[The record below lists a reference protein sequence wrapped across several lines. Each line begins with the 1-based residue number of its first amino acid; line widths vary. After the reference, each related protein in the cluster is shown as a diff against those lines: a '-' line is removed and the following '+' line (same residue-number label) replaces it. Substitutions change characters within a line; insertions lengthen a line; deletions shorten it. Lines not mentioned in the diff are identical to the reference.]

1 MYNFGGFNGILSLFL
16 DLLNRVSFVLSS
28 FKERSI
34 CLKTAESFS
43 YLKFTVW
50 NSFLISLLEKNK
62 FLSSISW
69 RTKELSYK

>member
-1 MYNFGGFNGILSLFL
+1 MYNFGGFNDILPLFL

-43 YLKFTVW
+43 YSKFTV
-50 NSFLISLLEKNK
+50 
-62 FLSSISW
+62 
-69 RTKELSYK
+69 